1 MMQWRSNPVAIAS
14 QEESISM
21 VKLTRY
27 EGNPILKAEPQN
39 PWEAHSVF
47 NAAAV
52 LKDGKVYLFYRA
64 CDRPNSERYVSS
76 IGLATSD
83 DGFHFARAPGPAY
96 AAQDHSET
104 RGVEDPRITLVEG
117 KYRMLYTAWDGR
129 YPRVAMAESDDLLH
143 WKRYGIILPHLDNKD
158 SAIFSEKIGGRYC
171 LIHREPPSMW
181 LAWSDDCYHWGEFEI
196 LAKPRPNTWE
206 HSKIGLSGPPVRIP
220 EGWLVVYHGVD
231 KGSVYR
237 QSLML
242 LDAKNPRR
250 ILRQHLEPI
259 IEPEAPYELYGDVK
273 NVVFSCG
280 HIVKGDTFFLYYG
293 GADTVMAVATCP
305 MAAIRAWAQGKD

>member
-1 MMQWRSNPVAIAS
+1 
-14 QEESISM
+14 M
-21 VKLTRY
+21 VRLTRY
-27 EGNPILKAEPQN
+27 AGNPILKAEPAN

-52 LKDGKVYLFYRA
+52 LKNGKVHLFYRA
-64 CDRPNSERYVSS
+64 CDRPNHERYVSS

-83 DGFHFARAPGPAY
+83 DGFRFQRGPGPAY
-96 AAQDHSET
+96 AGRDPSET
-104 RGVEDPRITLVEG
+104 RGVEDPRITLLEG

-129 YPRVAMAESDDLLH
+129 HPRVALAESRDLLC
-143 WKRYGIILPHLDNKD
+143 WTRYGILLPHLDNKD
-158 SAIFSEKIGGRYC
+158 SALFSEKIGGRYC
-171 LIHREPPSMW
+171 LIHREPPNMW
-181 LAWSDDCYHWGEFEI
+181 LAWSDDGYHWGEFEI
-196 LAKPRPNTWE
+196 LAKPRPDTWE
-206 HSKIGLSGPPVRIP
+206 HQKIGLSGPPVHIP

-231 KGSVYR
+231 QKSVYR

-242 LDAKNPRR
+242 LDANDPRR

-259 IEPEAPYELYGDVK
+259 LQPEADYELYGDVK

-280 HIVKGDTFFLYYG
+280 HVIKDDSFFLYYG

-305 MAAIRAWAQGKD
+305 MADIRAWAQGKM